1 MKQRRIHAEHL
12 VGRVVYDVDCRKVG
26 RIEEIAVE
34 QTSRGCYVESF
45 VLGYAG
51 LLKRLS
57 IWGIGPLFLPALV
70 TKGEQRARAVPWDKI
85 DISDPK
91 RPRLRCRR
99 DEL

>member
-12 VGRVVYDVDCRKVG
+12 LGRVVYDNEDCKVG
-26 RIEEIAVE
+26 CIEEIEVE
-34 QTSRGCYVESF
+34 QTSHGCYVESF
-45 VLGYAG
+45 VLGYTG

-70 TKGEQRARAVPWDKI
+70 AKGEQRARGVPWDKI

>member
-1 MKQRRIHAEHL
+1 
-12 VGRVVYDVDCRKVG
+12 
-26 RIEEIAVE
+26 
-34 QTSRGCYVESF
+34 
-45 VLGYAG
+45 VLGHAG

-57 IWGIGPLFLPALV
+57 IQGIGPLFFPALV
-70 TKGEQRARAVPWDKI
+70 RSAQQRARGVPWDKI